1 LNDFERQRTVK
12 SDFPEISAE
21 LFAQVGKMITE
32 RFGIKMPADKKTM
45 FQARLQRRLREL
57 HITSFDQYVSTLF
70 AGDET
75 TDEFELLADFIST
88 NKTEFFREE
97 DHFKQL
103 SELVIPGYLKNIRF
117 SARENFKVWSAG
129 CSSGQE
135 AYSIGIQIEEFIRL
149 SGIRFNYSIVATD
162 ISQRMLKQAKE
173 AIYPMAQVEDVLLEI
188 KKRYLLKSKNPEEK
202 KIRIVKELREKVVV
216 SYMNLMDAKY
226 PFTGE
231 FDVIFLRN
239 TLIYFEPA
247 VQLEVLTKTLDCLKP
262 GGYLFI
268 GHSESIINLSLP
280 IKAVAPSIYFKLKN
294 QDDEQ

>member
-1 LNDFERQRTVK
+1 MKFDVNVRADFL
-12 SDFPEISAE
+12 EISDE
-21 LFAQVGKMITE
+21 LFAQVGKLITE

-45 FQARLQRRLREL
+45 FQARLQKRFREL
-57 HITSFDQYVSTLF
+57 NINSFDQYVSTLF
-70 AGDET
+70 DGDET
-75 TDEFELLADFIST
+75 TAEFELLSDFIST

-97 DHFKQL
+97 DHFKLL

-117 SARENFKVWSAG
+117 SARENFRIWSAG

-135 AYSIGIQIEEFIRL
+135 AYSIAIQIEEFIRF
-149 SGIRFNYSIVATD
+149 SGIKFNYSIVATD

-173 AIYPMAQVEDVLLEI
+173 AIYPMAQVDSIPLEI
-188 KKRYLLKSKNPEEK
+188 KKRYMLKSKNPEEM
-202 KIRIVKELREKVVV
+202 KIRIVKELREKLTVA
-216 SYMNLMDAKY
+216 YLNLMDLKY

-239 TLIYFEPA
+239 TLIYFEPV
-247 VQLEVLTKTLDCLKP
+247 VQLEVLSKILDCLKP

-294 QDDEQ
+294 RDDE